1 MDARPVTTLLQ
12 LRASEVLDI
21 HDGLGL
27 AVRCLAGA
35 LWITQ
40 NGDSHDIVL
49 KAGQCFVLDRRGLA
63 LVSSPVGLAT
73 VLIER
78 AKGAAPCS
86 RSATDGL
93 RSAA

>member
-12 LRASEVLDI
+12 LRPREVLDI
-21 HDGLGL
+21 HDGQGL

-40 NGDSHDIVL
+40 TADSHDIVL
-49 KAGQCFVLDRRGLA
+49 DAGQCFVLDRPGLA
-63 LVSSPVGLAT
+63 LVSSPGGPAT

-78 AKGAAPCS
+78 AKGAAPRG
-86 RSATDGL
+86 RSATDEL
-93 RSAA
+93 RPAA